1 MSDEPA
7 HPDFPHCFRPIKVG
21 AVELSHRIF
30 VPAHTTNFGENHMP
44 SKRHI
49 EYHRARARGGVALV
63 IFESVRVSRQSLGR
77 PQGVNGYDPA
87 CIQPFRAIADA
98 VHGEGVPIFGQVIHL
113 GRQVPGEFQR
123 TVGWGPSPIRWAA
136 TAAMPHAVNRDDMDS
151 IVASHV
157 VTAQN
162 LLAAG
167 FDGMEVHLGHG
178 HLLQQF
184 LSPSSNQR
192 DDVYGGS
199 EKNRRRFPLEVLRA
213 VRDAVGPD
221 VCMGVR
227 VSGEEFIDGG
237 LHLDEMVRQ
246 MIAIAGEVQI
256 DFANT
261 SHSAYHGSYSLA
273 TQMADMGMD
282 TSEFR
287 HIPGAFKSR
296 LRDAG
301 LDVPVF
307 SVCSYRGLAE
317 AETMIASG
325 QTDLVGMARAHMADP
340 ELVNK
345 SREGRA
351 HEVRPCIGCN
361 QGCAG
366 HLQKDLALTCLT
378 NPRMGLEAKWSE
390 PFESP
395 AAQPRK
401 ILVVGAGPAGL
412 EAAWVA
418 AARGHDV
425 TVWEAQTEI
434 GGQLRFLEQL
444 QKRREFLGLLDYQ
457 RLELA
462 RYGVQLALGKKAIS
476 DDVVQF
482 SSDTVVLASGSV
494 PVEMPLP
501 EGGRAYTLDDALS
514 SPDRLGERV
523 AFYDTIGEWSTLAAI
538 EHFAELGKSVT
549 VFCPVPAF
557 SWRTT
562 IYSTFANARRL
573 RERNV
578 RIALMRRVLA
588 FSNGG
593 LRIEDTST
601 GEVELLQ
608 GFDSVVAVQYNR
620 ADDGLYSA
628 LRAQG
633 QRVHLI
639 GDALAPRTALEA
651 VYEGHELG
659 MSL

>member
-1 MSDEPA
+1 V
-7 HPDFPHCFRPIKVG
+7 RVG
-21 AVELSHRIF
+21 SLELAHRIF
-30 VPAHTTNFGENHMP
+30 VPAHTTNFGEEHRP
-44 SKRHI
+44 SQRHL
-49 EYHRARARGGVALV
+49 EYHRARARGGAALI

-87 CIQPFRAIADA
+87 CIEPFRAIADA

-113 GRQVPGEFQR
+113 GRQVPGDFER
-123 TVGWGPSPIRWAA
+123 TVGWGPSPIRWSA

-151 IVASHV
+151 IVKSHV
-157 VTAQN
+157 VTAQH

-192 DDVYGGS
+192 EDAYGGS
-199 EKNRRRFPLEVLRA
+199 EENRRRFPLEVLRA

-227 VSGEEFIDGG
+227 VSGEEFIEGG

-246 MIAIAGEVQI
+246 MIAIAREVQV

-282 TSEFR
+282 TREFR
-287 HIPGAFKSR
+287 HIPGAFKSA
-296 LRDAG
+296 LYDAG
-301 LDVPVF
+301 LNMPVF

-317 AETMIASG
+317 AEMMIANG

-345 SREGRA
+345 SRDGRVA
-351 HEVRPCIGCN
+351 EVRPCIGCN

-378 NPRMGLEAKWSE
+378 NPRMGLEGKWPE
-390 PFESP
+390 P
-395 AAQPRK
+395 AAAPVAQARR
-401 ILVVGAGPAGL
+401 ILVIGAGPAGL

-418 AARGHDV
+418 AARGHAV
-425 TVWEAQTEI
+425 TVWEKQADV
-434 GGQLRFLEQL
+434 GGQLRFLACMD
-444 QKRREFLGLLDYQ
+444 KRREFLGLLDYQ
-457 RLELA
+457 QRELERYAVSLA
-462 RYGVQLALGKKAIS
+462 FGKSAVAHGVA
-476 DDVVQF
+476 QF
-482 SSDTVVLASGSV
+482 SPDVVVLASGSS
-494 PVEMPLP
+494 PVEMALP
-501 EGGRAYTLDDALS
+501 GGGRTYTLDEALA
-514 SPDRLGERV
+514 SPERLGERV
-523 AFYDTIGEWSTLAAI
+523 AFYDTIGEWSTLGAI
-538 EHFAELGKSVT
+538 EHLADLGKSVT

-562 IYSTFANARRL
+562 IYSTFANSRRL
-573 RERNV
+573 RGHKV
-578 RIALMRRVLA
+578 GIALMRRLLA
-588 FSNGG
+588 FGNEG
-593 LRIEDTST
+593 LRVEDTST
-601 GEVELLQ
+601 GDEELLK
-608 GFDSVVAVQYNR
+608 GFDSVIAVQYNR
-620 ADDGLYSA
+620 AADDLYPA
-628 LRAQG
+628 LRG
-633 QRVHLI
+633 HGLSVHLI

-651 VYEGHELG
+651 VYEGHELA

>member
-1 MSDEPA
+1 MLDAPS
-7 HPDFPHCFRPIKVG
+7 HPEFPHCFQPVQVG
-21 AVELSHRIF
+21 PVELPHRIF
-30 VPAHTTNFGENHMP
+30 VPAHTTNFGEAHRP
-44 SKRHI
+44 SHRHL
-49 EYHRARARGGVALV
+49 EYHRARARGGAALI

-87 CIQPFRAIADA
+87 CIEPFRAVADA
-98 VHGEGVPIFGQVIHL
+98 VHDEGVPIFGQVIHL
-113 GRQVPGEFQR
+113 GRQVPGEFER
-123 TVGWGPSPIRWAA
+123 TVGWGPSPVRWAA

-151 IVASHV
+151 IVTSHV
-157 VTAQN
+157 VTAKN

-192 DDVYGGS
+192 DDAYGGN
-199 EKNRRRFPLEVLRA
+199 EDNRRRFPLEVLRA

-237 LHLDEMVRQ
+237 LHLEEMVRQ
-246 MIAIAGEVQI
+246 MIAIAREVRI

-282 TSEFR
+282 TREFR
-287 HIPGAFKSR
+287 HIPGAFKSA
-296 LRDAG
+296 LHDAG
-301 LDVPVF
+301 LNLPVF

-345 SREGRA
+345 SRAGRA
-351 HEVRPCIGCN
+351 SEVRPCIGCN

-390 PFESP
+390 PAEAP
-395 AAQPRK
+395 AANAQK

-418 AARGHDV
+418 AARGHQV
-425 TVWEAQTEI
+425 TVWEDQPDV
-434 GGQLRFLEQL
+434 GGQLRFLECMD
-444 QKRREFLGLLDYQ
+444 KRREFLGLLDYQ
-457 RLELA
+457 KRELERHGVTLVLENMAVTEQVVRLA
-462 RYGVQLALGKKAIS
+462 P
-476 DDVVQF
+476 DV
-482 SSDTVVLASGSV
+482 VVLASGSL
-494 PVEMPLP
+494 PVEMALP
-501 EGGRAYTLDDALS
+501 GGGRTYTLDEALS
-514 SPDRLGERV
+514 SPDRLGNRV
-523 AFYDTIGEWSTLAAI
+523 AFYDTIGEWSTLGAI
-538 EHFAELGKSVT
+538 EHFADLGKLVT

-562 IYSTFANARRL
+562 VYSTFANSRRL
-573 RERNV
+573 RARKV

-588 FSNGG
+588 FGNEG
-593 LRIEDTST
+593 LRVEDTST
-601 GEVELLQ
+601 GEAEFLQ
-608 GFDSVVAVQYNR
+608 GFDSLVAVQYNR
-620 ADDGLYSA
+620 AADDLYFSLREHGLT
-628 LRAQG
+628 
-633 QRVHLI
+633 VHLV

-651 VYEGHELG
+651 VYEGHELA